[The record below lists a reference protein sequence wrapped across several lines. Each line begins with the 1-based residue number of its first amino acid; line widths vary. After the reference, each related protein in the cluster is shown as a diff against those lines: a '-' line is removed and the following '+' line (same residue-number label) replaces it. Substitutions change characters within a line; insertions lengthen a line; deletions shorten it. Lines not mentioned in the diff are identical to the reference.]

1 MLVITRRASE
11 SIIIGKDIEIIVSEV
26 SGDKVKICIDA
37 PKDIPVM
44 RKELLE
50 TKKLNVEASRMV
62 DDKSLEKF
70 KSMAKVM
77 KSIENSDEL
86 NK

>member
-50 TKKLNVEASRMV
+50 TKNLNIEASHLA

-77 KSIENSDEL
+77 KSIENVE
-86 NK
+86 

>member
-1 MLVITRRASE
+1 MLVITRRATE
-11 SIIIGKDIEIIVSEV
+11 SIVIGKDIEIIVSEV

-37 PKDIPVM
+37 PKDIPIM

-50 TKKLNVEASRMV
+50 TKNLNVEASRLA
-62 DDKSLEKF
+62 DNDSIEKF

-77 KSIENSDEL
+77 RSIENGEWF
-86 NK
+86 

>member
-11 SIIIGKDIEIIVSEV
+11 SVIIGKDIEIIISEV

-50 TKKLNVEASRMV
+50 TKKLNVEASHIV
-62 DDKSLEKF
+62 DDNSLQKF

-77 KSIENSDEL
+77 QSIEDNE
-86 NK
+86 